1 MHILQPGLKLYKNY
15 LSLEKQEQL
24 VQIIHNI
31 LPEAPFFKAISPRKK
46 PLGSLMTNMGEFGWY
61 ADATDGYKY
70 INHHP
75 NTQKKWPGIPVEI
88 MNIWRKLADYPIDPQ
103 CCLINYYNEQNPNL
117 GMHKDLDE
125 QDFKAPVLSI
135 SLGNTCSFRYST
147 SPKSQSPSKTI
158 KLESGTI
165 LVMGG
170 ESRLIYHSVN
180 KVFFGSNKLLDSSF
194 GLGRLNLTLR
204 VVKN

>member
-61 ADATDGYKY
+61 ADATDGYRY

-75 NTQKKWPGIPVEI
+75 NTQKKWPRIPVEI
-88 MNIWRKLADYPIDPQ
+88 MNISLVFVG
-103 CCLINYYNEQNPNL
+103 LIASVIL
-117 GMHKDLDE
+117 GGMVVTYLN
-125 QDFKAPVLSI
+125 AT
-135 SLGNTCSFRYST
+135 N
-147 SPKSQSPSKTI
+147 KSQFI
-158 KLESGTI
+158 KWSGA
-165 LVMGG
+165 
-170 ESRLIYHSVN
+170 
-180 KVFFGSNKLLDSSF
+180 
-194 GLGRLNLTLR
+194 
-204 VVKN
+204 KNSGKS